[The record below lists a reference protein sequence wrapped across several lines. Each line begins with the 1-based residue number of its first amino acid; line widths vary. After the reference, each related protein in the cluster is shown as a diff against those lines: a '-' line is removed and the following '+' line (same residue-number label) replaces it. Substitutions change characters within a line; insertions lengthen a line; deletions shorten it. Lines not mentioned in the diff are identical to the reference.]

1 MAESPRRLEL
11 RLTISGAAPYRDLAV
26 ELAMKFAQYAGASQ
40 RSMSDLSKAVSTALV
55 QTTPD
60 ASIDIELSAEGTELV
75 VTTSSGS
82 STERATFP
90 LPD

>member
-11 RLTISGAAPYRDLAV
+11 RLTISGAAPYRDIAV
-26 ELAMKFAQYAGASQ
+26 ELAMKFAQFAGASQ
-40 RSMSDLSKAVSTALV
+40 RSVSDLSKAVSTALV
-55 QTTPD
+55 QTT
-60 ASIDIELSAEGTELV
+60 AGSSIDIELTAEGTELI
-75 VTTSSGS
+75 VTTNAGS